1 MLVTH
6 DEFNDTSDIQS
17 WLILTALVTS
27 WFSWGDEVI
36 FGKKKCKCK
45 MFFFK
50 KTQTFWVYDPLSGS
64 SGVSIC

>member
-36 FGKKKCKCK
+36 FGKKI
-45 MFFFK
+45 
-50 KTQTFWVYDPLSGS
+50 QV
-64 SGVSIC
+64 